1 MRAEDFQEDVDIEY
15 VEREEARQQ
24 QSVERFSLIAE
35 YDAISEMP
43 ELTEA
48 EAEEY
53 GFRVDRPE
61 TA

>member
-1 MRAEDFQEDVDIEY
+1 MAELRIFEQLQFGPNGEWRY
-15 VEREEARQQ
+15 
-24 QSVERFSLIAE
+24 E

-53 GFRVDRPE
+53 AFRVDRPE